1 MNKFKTAKNYKFY
14 QFLANTYAP
23 LQAPQDAIDKHKYIK
38 DVNRL
43 LFFTFIEDLVKF
55 LKIII
60 TLPFSMLP
68 VTIYFRRT
76 FAGMLYKLDES
87 VGIVVEAL
95 KETS

>member
-1 MNKFKTAKNYKFY
+1 
-14 QFLANTYAP
+14 
-23 LQAPQDAIDKHKYIK
+23 
-38 DVNRL
+38 
-43 LFFTFIEDLVKF
+43 
-55 LKIII
+55 
-60 TLPFSMLP
+60 MLP